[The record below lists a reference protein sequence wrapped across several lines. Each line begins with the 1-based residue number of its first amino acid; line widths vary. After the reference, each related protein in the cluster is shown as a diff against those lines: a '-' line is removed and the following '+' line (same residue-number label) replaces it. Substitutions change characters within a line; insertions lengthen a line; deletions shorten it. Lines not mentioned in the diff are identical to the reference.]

1 MSVYSRFAKSGK
13 NKNITIIG
21 TGYVGLV
28 TGACF
33 ADLGQKV
40 ICIDKDK
47 EKIEKLKKGKVPI
60 YEPGLS
66 AMVKKNIQQGK
77 LFFENNLTEPIQNS
91 KIIFICVGTPSAR
104 NGKADLSF
112 IENAAQEIGE
122 NIKEPKII
130 VAKSTVPVGTGK
142 NLIAKIISKYWK
154 GNFEV
159 ASNPEFLREGTGVSD
174 FLNPDRIIIGV
185 NSSKAGKIL
194 LELYKKINCPKIVTT
209 LESAEMIKYASN
221 AFLATKISFINE
233 IANLCESADADV
245 EEVAK
250 GVGSDK
256 RIGEHFL
263 KPGIGWGGSC
273 FPKDVKALRQMAG
286 ANGYNFRLLK
296 STIEANN
303 YQRKRIIEKIKD
315 LFSNREI
322 KNKTVAVLG
331 LAFKANTDD
340 IRESAA
346 IEIIKKL
353 QKASAKIKTYD
364 PKAMENA
371 KKILNNKIKFYNS
384 PYETAKNADILLIA
398 TEWDEFK
405 KLNWQKI
412 KDLLKKPIIIDGRN
426 LLNPIKMKKMGFNYI
441 CVGRNIL

>member
-1 MSVYSRFAKSGK
+1 MK

-40 ICIDKDK
+40 VCVDKDK
-47 EKIEKLKKGKVPI
+47 EKIEKLKKGKIPI
-60 YEPGLS
+60 YEPGLLEI
-66 AMVKKNIQQGK
+66 VKRNIQKGK
-77 LFFENNLTEPIQNS
+77 LFFENNLTEPIQES
-91 KIIFICVGTPSAR
+91 KIIFICVGTPSAS

-112 IENAAQEIGE
+112 VENVAQEIGE

-130 VAKSTVPVGTGK
+130 VTKSTIPVGTGK
-142 NLIAKIISKYWK
+142 NLVAKIISKYWK
-154 GNFEV
+154 GDFEV
-159 ASNPEFLREGTGVSD
+159 ASNPEFLREGTGVYD

-185 NSSKAGKIL
+185 NSPKAGKIL

-250 GVGSDK
+250 GVGLDK

-263 KPGIGWGGSC
+263 KPGIGYGGSC

-286 ANGYNFRLLK
+286 TNGYNFRLLK

-303 YQRKRIIEKIKD
+303 YQRKRIVEKIKD
-315 LFSNREI
+315 LFLNKKI

-340 IRESAA
+340 VRESAA

-353 QKASAKIKTYD
+353 EKIGAYIKVYD
-364 PKAMENA
+364 PKAAENA

-405 KLNWQKI
+405 KLNWKKI
-412 KDLLKKPIIIDGRN
+412 KKLLKKPIVIDGRN
-426 LLNPIKMKKMGFNYI
+426 LLNPVKMKKIGFNY
-441 CVGRNIL
+441 VGIGR